1 MQAGETR
8 ERNRGATR
16 ATNPF
21 GIILCILPNGF
32 VFHVLPPAKFTERGR
47 HVPGKP
53 DSVVMPSLIVPPAG
67 WSGRGRG

>member
-1 MQAGETR
+1 MPADTC

-32 VFHVLPPAKFTERGR
+32 VFHVLPPAKFRN
-47 HVPGKP
+47 
-53 DSVVMPSLIVPPAG
+53 AG
-67 WSGRGRG
+67 GTCPVSQTPLDASKKS